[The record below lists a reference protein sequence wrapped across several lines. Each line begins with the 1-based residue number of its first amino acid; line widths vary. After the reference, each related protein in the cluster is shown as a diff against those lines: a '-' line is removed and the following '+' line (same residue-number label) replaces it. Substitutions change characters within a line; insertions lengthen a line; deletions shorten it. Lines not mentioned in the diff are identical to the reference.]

1 VVSAG
6 NPSQT
11 RAAAA
16 WALLLLVPAPSLAVA
31 AAMYWWPGTLLGKGL
46 FVAAKLWLVLLPVLW
61 WRREKRGHSSFP
73 DREKSGHSSFPGE
86 PHRRRG
92 YGVAILLGLAIA
104 GAIVAVYAIARGMGW
119 LDPATVAD
127 RAKATG
133 LGDVRLYLLAS
144 VYWITANSLIE
155 EFVWR
160 WFVFRRFEELIGGGL
175 AVLAAGLAFTAHHVL
190 ALAAQFSPAMAAL
203 GSFGVLVGG
212 VIWSWLYL
220 RYRSIWPCWVSHAI
234 ADVPI
239 FVIGY
244 RLIFGG

>member
-1 VVSAG
+1 MLPARNVPG
-6 NPSQT
+6 T

-16 WALLLLVPAPSLAVA
+16 WALLLLVPVPSLSVA
-31 AAMYWWPGTLLGKGL
+31 ASMYWWPGTLFGQGL
-46 FVAAKLWLVLLPVLW
+46 FVAAKLWLVLLPLLW
-61 WRREKRGHSSFP
+61 WRREKL
-73 DREKSGHSSFPGE
+73 GHSSFPGE

-104 GAIVAVYAIARGMGW
+104 GAIVAVYVLARGRGW

-133 LGDVRLYLLAS
+133 LGDLRLYLLAS

-160 WFVFRRFEELIGGGL
+160 WFVFRRFEELIGGGP
-175 AVLAAGLAFTAHHVL
+175 AVFAAGLAFTAHHVL
-190 ALAAQFSPAMAAL
+190 ALAAQFSPGLAAL
-203 GSFGVLVGG
+203 GSLGVLVGG